1 MKYRYTSV
9 NSSGDGIV
17 RRIPLIKVKLEHQLR
32 SISILAMI
40 DSGADICV
48 FNIGYAQALGIDL
61 KLCEQA
67 LISGAEGG
75 VTSCYKTMLT
85 LEPEGLARITT
96 SVLFI
101 DSSGVDGL
109 LGQEGFFDQHLV
121 SFDRSAN
128 TFEVQAVST
137 GKTPS

>member
-9 NSSGDGIV
+9 NPGGDGIP
-17 RRIPLIKVKLEHQLR
+17 RKIPLIKVKLEHQLQ
-32 SISILAMI
+32 SISVLAMV

-48 FNIGYAQALGIDL
+48 FNSGYAQALGIDL
-61 KLCEQA
+61 EQCEQA

-75 VTSCYKTMLT
+75 VTSCYKTTLT
-85 LEPEGLARITT
+85 LEPEGLAGLTIP
-96 SVLFI
+96 VLFI

-121 SFDRSAN
+121 SFNRSAN
-128 TFEVQAVST
+128 TFEIQAVPTREVTS
-137 GKTPS
+137 